1 MIRSLFHKQH
11 YFFIS
16 RTLVYKMLKIFERVV
31 ICLLFLSASNTYSEE
46 YLLESKITTGAGYNS
61 NPYLS
66 VQPREVTSIIITPSI
81 SGIVKESNWQ
91 TKFDAAVSSYTDDD
105 PEKDSDNIGK
115 RFSLSG
121 RYGAE
126 RNIFSLNLGY
136 DLTSNLSSLS
146 EDFGTVARRI
156 NRKNQSI
163 TPGYTRLLTER
174 LVFSLSYTKTKVDFE
189 YAENTNLMPYNLETG
204 SSSLSYD
211 LTEEDKLTFS
221 LQVTDYQSENNQV
234 TYQTFVSQLGL
245 AHKFSETWSTD
256 LSIGVSRQKST
267 NIIDFFGQTGVR
279 QQEIDVKNR
288 GLVMNATVE
297 KRLELGSL
305 NTSLS
310 RSDSSNSFGGLN
322 QVDSFK
328 LDYETKF
335 SSLWHYSIGTRFDR
349 IESIT
354 SNASISDRDYL
365 YFNTAVS
372 YNISL
377 NWSTNISYSYAQRK
391 LKGDLSSNDEPHSNR
406 VFMGL
411 TYNFPTLSTF

>member
-1 MIRSLFHKQH
+1 
-11 YFFIS
+11 
-16 RTLVYKMLKIFERVV
+16 MLKIFERVV
-31 ICLLFLSASNTYSEE
+31 VCLLFLSASNAYSEE
-46 YLLESKITTGAGYNS
+46 YLLESKITTRAGYNS
-61 NPYLS
+61 NPYIS
-66 VQPREVTSIIITPSI
+66 VQPREVTSIVVTPSI

-91 TKFDAAVSSYTDDD
+91 TKFDAAVSSHTDDD

-115 RFSLSG
+115 RFALSG

-126 RNIFSLNLGY
+126 RNIFSLALGY

-146 EDFGTVARRI
+146 EDFGTVTRRI
-156 NRKNQSI
+156 NRVTQSV

-174 LVFSLSYTKTKVDFE
+174 LVFSLSYTMTEVDFE
-189 YAENTNLMPYNLETG
+189 DADNTNLTPYKLETG

-211 LTEEDKLTFS
+211 LTEKDKLTFS

-245 AHKFSETWSTD
+245 GHKFSETWSTD
-256 LSIGVSRQKST
+256 LSIGVSRQTST
-267 NIIDFFGQTGVR
+267 NLETVFIDFFGQTGFR
-279 QQEIDVKNR
+279 QQEVDVKNR
-288 GLVMNATVE
+288 GLVMNAAVE
-297 KRLELGSL
+297 KRFELGSL
-305 NTSLS
+305 NASLS

-335 SSLWHYSIGTRFDR
+335 ASLWHYSIGTRFDR

-354 SNASISDRDYL
+354 SNASISDRDFL
-365 YFNTAVS
+365 YFVTAVS
-372 YNISL
+372 YNISS
-377 NWSTNISYSYAQRK
+377 NWNADVSYTYAQRQ
-391 LKGDLSSNDEPHSNR
+391 LNGDLNSNDKNHSNR

-411 TYNFPTLSTF
+411 TYNFPALSTF